1 MVNRKKT
8 GKVYLVGAGPGDIG
22 LFTLK
27 GKECVEKA
35 DVIIYDYLANA
46 NILAFAWPETE
57 CIFVGKHG
65 GSSIMPQEEIN
76 RLMVRKAMENKIIVR
91 LKGGDPFIFGRGGEE
106 AEYLSKSGIPFE
118 VIPGVTSAI
127 SVPALAGIPLTHRKY
142 SSTIGIVTGH
152 EDTMKKKS
160 AMAWDKLATGV
171 DTLVILMGITN
182 LPSIV
187 KNIIRHGRSIN
198 TPVAVI
204 QWGTTSA
211 QKTITGTLGNIV
223 KRAKAEQIRPPAII
237 VIGDVVRLRRQLV
250 TIYYASFHADIPGRE
265 VFVAATNEGICRIT
279 FGNERAF
286 LKELKSIYK
295 YSLILKDEEQLKP
308 VVSELSNYFSG
319 IPTEF
324 TFKLNLSGTDFQKR
338 VWKALLNIPYGKTA
352 SYKDVAVMIGA
363 PHAVR
368 AVGGACGRNPVP
380 IIIPCH
386 RVISSDGSIGGYSG
400 GLRIK
405 KALLKLETLQST
417 THRGHEVK

>member
-1 MVNRKKT
+1 MKHKKI

-46 NILAFAWPETE
+46 NILAFARPETE

-65 GSSIMPQEEIN
+65 GNSIMPQEEIN
-76 RLMVRKAMENKIIVR
+76 RLMIRKAAAGNTIVR

-106 AEYLSKSGIPFE
+106 AEHLSKACIPFE

-142 SSTIGIVTGH
+142 SSTIGIITGH
-152 EDTMKKKS
+152 EDAMKKKS

-182 LPSIV
+182 LRTIV
-187 KNIIRHGRSIN
+187 ENVKRHGRSPN
-198 TPVAVI
+198 TPIAVI
-204 QWGTTSA
+204 QWGTTPE
-211 QKTITGTLGNIV
+211 QKTVTGTLGNIV

-237 VIGDVVRLRRQLV
+237 VIGDVVRLRPLFT
-250 TIYYASFHADIPGRE
+250 TIFYTSFRADISGRE
-265 VFVAATNEGICRIT
+265 VFVAATREGICRIT
-279 FGNERAF
+279 FGNEKSF
-286 LKELKSIYK
+286 LKEIKSIYK
-295 YSLILKDEEQLKP
+295 GCMIFRNEQQLEQAL
-308 VVSELSNYFSG
+308 SELNNYFRG

-324 TFKLNLSGTDFQKR
+324 THKLNLSGTDFQKK

-352 SYKDVAVMIGA
+352 SYKDVAVMIGE

-380 IIIPCH
+380 IIVPCH
-386 RVISSDGSIGGYSG
+386 RVICADGNIGGYSG
-400 GLRIK
+400 GLSIK
-405 KALLKLETLQST
+405 KALLKLEGIEYNS
-417 THRGHEVK
+417 V

>member
-1 MVNRKKT
+1 MKHKKT

-27 GKECVEKA
+27 GKACVEKA

-46 NILAFAWPETE
+46 NILVFARPETE

-76 RLMVRKAMENKIIVR
+76 RLMVSKASEGKTVVR

-106 AEYLSKSGIPFE
+106 SEYLSGHGVCFE

-142 SSTIGIVTGH
+142 SSTIGIITGH
-152 EDTMKKKS
+152 EDSMKKKS
-160 AMAWDKLATGV
+160 VMAWDKLATGV

-182 LPSIV
+182 LRSIV
-187 KNIIRHGRSIN
+187 ENVKRHGRSPN

-204 QWGTTSA
+204 QWGTTPE
-211 QKTITGTLGNIV
+211 QKTVTGTLENIV

-237 VIGDVVRLRRQLV
+237 VIGNVVRLRPQLM
-250 TIYYASFHADIPGRE
+250 TIFYASFHTDIPGKD
-265 VFVAATNEGICRIT
+265 VFVAATREGICRIT
-279 FGNERAF
+279 FGNEKSF
-286 LKELKSIYK
+286 LKEVKSIYK
-295 YSLILKDEEQLKP
+295 GSLILRDEKQLEP
-308 VVSELSNYFSG
+308 ALSGLRNYFRG

-324 TFKLNLSGTDFQKR
+324 TFKLDLAGTDFQKE
-338 VWKALLNIPYGKTA
+338 VWKALLNIPYGKTV
-352 SYKDVAVMIGA
+352 SYKDIAVMIGK

-380 IIIPCH
+380 VIIPCH
-386 RVISSDGSIGGYSG
+386 RVIGADGNIGGYSG

-405 KALLKLETLQST
+405 KALLKLEGTEQN
-417 THRGHEVK
+417 